1 VNGWYA
7 MVGAS
12 GGENRE
18 LAANGKSQVAWI
30 QKLAHP
36 LTVGAE
42 VWPLQPEPGTRTE
55 ITAARSSAVEHRRFA
70 VKGCT
75 PPTTHHPPWQH
86 GPRRGPS
93 DPGLSLGRHAVVTW
107 AMATTEGKTQA
118 SHRIASPLDC
128 CGKQGQ
134 EASKKNSSCPGC
146 GGRPAAARGEREG
159 GRRGGGS

>member
-1 VNGWYA
+1 

-75 PPTTHHPPWQH
+75 PPVTTHHPPPTMAAWSPA
-86 GPRRGPS
+86 GPVR
-93 DPGLSLGRHAVVTW
+93 PGFELGSACGGDMGDGDNGGED
-107 AMATTEGKTQA
+107 AGIA
-118 SHRIASPLDC
+118 SHRIAPGLLREARP
-128 CGKQGQ
+128 G
-134 EASKKNSSCPGC
+134 ASKKNSSCPGC